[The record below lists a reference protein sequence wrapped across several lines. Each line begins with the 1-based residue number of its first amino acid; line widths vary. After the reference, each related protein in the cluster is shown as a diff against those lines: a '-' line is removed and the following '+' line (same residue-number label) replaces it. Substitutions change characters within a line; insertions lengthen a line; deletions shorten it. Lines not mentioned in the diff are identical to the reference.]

1 MTKVLNQGR
10 GVRPDQDKEER
21 RKRKR
26 RKEESG
32 MGKRGKKGRGGRSG
46 KKSPRRV
53 KEETWWSPPTHYRE
67 ERGKKTLRGYHKC
80 EGSTEVRLPPPPKE
94 GLYSGWGGKMT

>member
-1 MTKVLNQGR
+1 MLDPIRTRKRGGKGKGEEKKV
-10 GVRPDQDKEER
+10 EWER
-21 RKRKR
+21 RG
-26 RKEESG
+26 RKEE
-32 MGKRGKKGRGGRSG
+32 GGRSG